1 MLLVDIIP
9 SQFSLEKRKF
19 VIKLN
24 MERMKIKVISESPKE
39 TQKIAY
45 FFMQTVFRQYNPK
58 KNGSVISLEGPLGAG
73 KTEFLKGIAK
83 FLKLKEK
90 VFSPTF
96 LIMKSFSC
104 PPAGRTGKTNFFK
117 TLWHLDCYR
126 IEKSKEIKELDFSE
140 IIKNPQ
146 NLIFIEWGN
155 KIKKILPKNHLKIV
169 FKMAGE
175 NTRIL
180 EFYI

>member
-1 MLLVDIIP
+1 
-9 SQFSLEKRKF
+9 
-19 VIKLN
+19 
-24 MERMKIKVISESPKE
+24 MKIKIVSESPKE
-39 TQKIAY
+39 TQKIAS
-45 FFMQTVFRQYNPK
+45 FFMEAVLSRYNPK
-58 KNGSVISLEGPLGAG
+58 RKGLVISLEGQLGGG
-73 KTEFLKGIAK
+73 KTEFLKGIAR

-104 PPAGRTGKTNFFK
+104 KTRFFK

-126 IEKSKEIKELDFSE
+126 IKKPKEIKELDFSE

-155 KIKKILPKNHLKIV
+155 KIKKILPKGHLKIR
-169 FKMAGE
+169 FKITGE

-180 EFYI
+180 IFDIHTNKLLYC

>member
-1 MLLVDIIP
+1 MVRI
-9 SQFSLEKRKF
+9 
-19 VIKLN
+19 
-24 MERMKIKVISESPKE
+24 KIKIISESPKE
-39 TQKIAY
+39 TQKIAS
-45 FFMQTVFRQYNPK
+45 FFMQAILKQYIPK
-58 KNGSVISLEGPLGAG
+58 RNGLVISLEGPLGGG

-104 PPAGRTGKTNFFK
+104 PPVGRAGKTHFFK

-126 IEKSKEIKELDFSE
+126 IKKPKEIKELDFSE

-155 KIKKILPKNHLKIV
+155 KIKKILPKNHLKIK
-169 FKMAGE
+169 FKITGE
-175 NTRIL
+175 YTRIL
-180 EFYI
+180 EFHLQ

>member
-1 MLLVDIIP
+1 
-9 SQFSLEKRKF
+9 
-19 VIKLN
+19 
-24 MERMKIKVISESPKE
+24 MKIKVISESPKE

-45 FFMQTVFRQYNPK
+45 FFIQAVLRQYNPK
-58 KNGSVISLEGPLGAG
+58 RNGLVISLEGPLGGG

-83 FLKLKEK
+83 FLKLNEK

-104 PPAGRTGKTNFFK
+104 KTNFFK

-126 IEKSKEIKELDFSE
+126 IEKPKEIKELDFSG

-155 KIKKILPKNHLKIV
+155 KIKKILPKGHLKIK
-169 FKMAGE
+169 FKIAGE

-180 EFYI
+180 EFHLH

>member
-1 MLLVDIIP
+1 
-9 SQFSLEKRKF
+9 
-19 VIKLN
+19 
-24 MERMKIKVISESPKE
+24 MKIKVISKSPKE

-45 FFMQTVFRQYNPK
+45 FFIQTVLKQYNSRQ
-58 KNGSVISLEGPLGAG
+58 NSLVISLEGPLGGG
-73 KTEFLKGIAK
+73 KTEFLKGIAN
-83 FLKLKEK
+83 FLKLREK

-104 PPAGRTGKTNFFK
+104 KTGFFK

-126 IEKSKEIKELDFSE
+126 IEKPKEIKELDFLE
-140 IIKNPQ
+140 IINNPQ

-155 KIKKILPKNHLKIV
+155 KIKKILPKNHLKIK
-169 FKMAGE
+169 FKITGK

-180 EFYI
+180 EFHL

>member
-1 MLLVDIIP
+1 M
-9 SQFSLEKRKF
+9 EK
-19 VIKLN
+19 
-24 MERMKIKVISESPKE
+24 MKIKIISESPKE
-39 TQKIAY
+39 TQKIAS
-45 FFMQTVFRQYNPK
+45 FFMQAILRKYDLK
-58 KNGSVISLEGPLGAG
+58 ESGLVISLEGPLGGG

-104 PPAGRTGKTNFFK
+104 KTSSFK

-126 IEKSKEIKELDFSE
+126 IKMPKEIKELDFLE
-140 IIKNPQ
+140 IIKNPE

-155 KIKKILPKNHLKIV
+155 KIKKILPKDHWKIK
-169 FKMAGE
+169 FKMTGKD
-175 NTRIL
+175 TRIL
-180 EFYI
+180 EFHL

>member
-1 MLLVDIIP
+1 MA
-9 SQFSLEKRKF
+9 KT
-19 VIKLN
+19 
-24 MERMKIKVISESPKE
+24 KIKIISKSPKE

-45 FFMQTVFRQYNPK
+45 FFMQAILK
-58 KNGSVISLEGPLGAG
+58 KYDLKQRSLVVSLEGPLGGG

-104 PPAGRTGKTNFFK
+104 KTSFFK

-126 IEKSKEIKELDFSE
+126 IEKPKEIKELDFLE
-140 IIKNPQ
+140 IIKNPE
-146 NLIFIEWGN
+146 NLIFIEWGD
-155 KIKKILPKNHLKIV
+155 KIKKILPKDHWKIK
-169 FKMAGE
+169 FKITGK

-180 EFYI
+180 EFHL

>member
-1 MLLVDIIP
+1 MIELKAD
-9 SQFSLEKRKF
+9 K
-19 VIKLN
+19 
-24 MERMKIKVISESPKE
+24 MKIKVISESPKE
-39 TQKIAY
+39 TQKIAS
-45 FFMQTVFRQYNPK
+45 FFIQAILRQYNPK
-58 KNGSVISLEGPLGAG
+58 RNGLIISLEGPLGGG

-96 LIMKSFSC
+96 LIMKSFPC
-104 PPAGRTGKTNFFK
+104 KTRFLK
-117 TLWHLDCYR
+117 TLWHLDFYR
-126 IEKSKEIKELDFSE
+126 IEKSKEIKELDFLG

-155 KIKKILPKNHLKIV
+155 KIKKILPKSHLKIK
-169 FKMAGE
+169 FKITGE

-180 EFYI
+180 EFHL

>member
-1 MLLVDIIP
+1 
-9 SQFSLEKRKF
+9 
-19 VIKLN
+19 

-39 TQKIAY
+39 TQKIAS
-45 FFMQTVFRQYNPK
+45 FFMQAILRQYTPK
-58 KNGSVISLEGPLGAG
+58 QNGMVVSLEGPLGGG

-90 VFSPTF
+90 IFSPTF
-96 LIMKSFSC
+96 LIMKSFPC
-104 PPAGRTGKTNFFK
+104 KTSLFK

-155 KIKKILPKNHLKIV
+155 KIKKILPKNHLKIK
-169 FKMAGE
+169 FKIIGE
-175 NTRIL
+175 HTRIL
-180 EFYI
+180 EFYLQ

>member
-1 MLLVDIIP
+1 
-9 SQFSLEKRKF
+9 
-19 VIKLN
+19 
-24 MERMKIKVISESPKE
+24 MKIKVISESPKE
-39 TQKIAY
+39 TQKIAS
-45 FFMQTVFRQYNPK
+45 FFMQTVLRHYIPK
-58 KNGSVISLEGPLGAG
+58 QNGLVVSLEGPLGGG

-96 LIMKSFSC
+96 LIMKSFPYPSV
-104 PPAGRTGKTNFFK
+104 GRTDKPRFFK

-126 IEKSKEIKELDFSE
+126 IEKPKEIKELDFLE

-155 KIKKILPKNHLKIV
+155 KIKKILPKGHLKIK
-169 FKMAGE
+169 FKIAGK

-180 EFYI
+180 EFYL

>member
-1 MLLVDIIP
+1 
-9 SQFSLEKRKF
+9 
-19 VIKLN
+19 
-24 MERMKIKVISESPKE
+24 MKIKVISESPKE
-39 TQKIAY
+39 TQKIAS
-45 FFMQTVFRQYNPK
+45 FFMQAVLMRYNPK
-58 KNGSVISLEGPLGAG
+58 RKGLVISLEGPLGGG
-73 KTEFLKGIAK
+73 KTEFLKGIAR

-96 LIMKSFSC
+96 LIMKSFPC
-104 PPAGRTGKTNFFK
+104 KMRFFK

-126 IEKSKEIKELDFSE
+126 IEKPKEIKELDFSG

-155 KIKKILPKNHLKIV
+155 KIKKILPKGHLKIK
-169 FKMAGE
+169 FKITGE

-180 EFYI
+180 EFHLL

>member
-1 MLLVDIIP
+1 
-9 SQFSLEKRKF
+9 
-19 VIKLN
+19 
-24 MERMKIKVISESPKE
+24 MKIKVISESPKE
-39 TQKIAY
+39 TQKIAS
-45 FFMQTVFRQYNPK
+45 FFMQTVLRQYNSK
-58 KNGSVISLEGPLGAG
+58 KNGLVISLEGPLGAG
-73 KTEFLKGIAK
+73 KTEFLKGIAN

-104 PPAGRTGKTNFFK
+104 KTSFFK

-126 IEKSKEIKELDFSE
+126 IEKPKEIKELDFLE

-155 KIKKILPKNHLKIV
+155 KIKKILPKNHFKIK
-169 FKMAGE
+169 FKIAGE
-175 NTRIL
+175 NARIL
-180 EFYI
+180 EFYLQ

>member
-1 MLLVDIIP
+1 M
-9 SQFSLEKRKF
+9 EKMR
-19 VIKLN
+19 IK
-24 MERMKIKVISESPKE
+24 IISEGPKE
-39 TQKIAY
+39 TQKIAS
-45 FFMQTVFRQYNPK
+45 FFMQAILK
-58 KNGSVISLEGPLGAG
+58 KYDLKQRSLVVSLEGPLGGG

-96 LIMKSFSC
+96 LIMKSFPCKASS
-104 PPAGRTGKTNFFK
+104 FK

-126 IEKSKEIKELDFSE
+126 IEKPKEIKELDFLE
-140 IIKNPQ
+140 IIKNPE

-155 KIKKILPKNHLKIV
+155 KIKKILPKDHWKIK
-169 FKMAGE
+169 FKITGK

-180 EFYI
+180 EFHL

>member
-1 MLLVDIIP
+1 M
-9 SQFSLEKRKF
+9 K
-19 VIKLN
+19 
-24 MERMKIKVISESPKE
+24 MKIKVISESPKE
-39 TQKIAY
+39 TQKIAS
-45 FFMQTVFRQYNPK
+45 FFMQAILRQYNPK
-58 KNGSVISLEGPLGAG
+58 RNGLVISLEGPLGGG

-104 PPAGRTGKTNFFK
+104 KTRFFK

-126 IEKSKEIKELDFSE
+126 IEKPKEIKELDFLE

-146 NLIFIEWGN
+146 NLIFIEWGD
-155 KIKKILPKNHLKIV
+155 KIKKILPKGHLKIK
-169 FKMAGE
+169 FKITGE

-180 EFYI
+180 EFYL